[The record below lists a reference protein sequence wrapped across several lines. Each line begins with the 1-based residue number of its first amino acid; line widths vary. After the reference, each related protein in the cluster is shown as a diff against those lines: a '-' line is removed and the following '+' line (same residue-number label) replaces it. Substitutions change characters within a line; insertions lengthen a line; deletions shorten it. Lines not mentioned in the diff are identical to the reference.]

1 MAIVVGALILG
12 VICAIAAALVFREAL
27 RMQER
32 APLAVFDP
40 DDAYEFVV
48 AHLDD
53 VVAATLTP
61 DDVRR
66 ILDFQIE
73 YFKAAGVA
81 RNGSTSTPPG
91 PVVVGE
97 VELVDHILVKCA
109 ATGEAYLPEQV
120 HAVVECQVTYLRAI
134 GMVGR
139 PAGDD
144 GPGPEAPRAGR

>member
-27 RMQER
+27 RMQE
-32 APLAVFDP
+32 
-40 DDAYEFVV
+40 
-48 AHLDD
+48 
-53 VVAATLTP
+53 LTP

-97 VELVDHILVKCA
+97 VELVDHILAKCA

-144 GPGPEAPRAGR
+144 GPGPDVPRSGR